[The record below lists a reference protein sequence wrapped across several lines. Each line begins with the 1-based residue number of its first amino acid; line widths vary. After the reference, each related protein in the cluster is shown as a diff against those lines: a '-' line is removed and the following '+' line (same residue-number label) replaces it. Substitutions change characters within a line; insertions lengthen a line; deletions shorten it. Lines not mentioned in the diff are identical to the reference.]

1 MAIFLKYTKGAKSCP
16 TDKILSFANRH
27 VDGKFMDQW
36 PSGSSGSLCMKPIS
50 IVYILLNLIDLSRC
64 DFRLSNKAVMQ
75 LGCSRV
81 L

>member
-1 MAIFLKYTKGAKSCP
+1 
-16 TDKILSFANRH
+16 
-27 VDGKFMDQW
+27 
-36 PSGSSGSLCMKPIS
+36 MKPIN

-75 LGCSRV
+75 LGYSRV

>member
-1 MAIFLKYTKGAKSCP
+1 MYEADKYCLHFIESYT
-16 TDKILSFANRH
+16 L
-27 VDGKFMDQW
+27 
-36 PSGSSGSLCMKPIS
+36 
-50 IVYILLNLIDLSRC
+50 DLSRY

>member
-1 MAIFLKYTKGAKSCP
+1 
-16 TDKILSFANRH
+16 
-27 VDGKFMDQW
+27 MDQW
-36 PSGSSGSLCMKPIS
+36 PSGSSGSLCMKPLN

-75 LGCSRV
+75 LGYSRV